1 MKTQTLHT
9 IRNRQSAA
17 LVLTISLL
25 LALALVAC
33 GPRSQP
39 TPETPTSPTA
49 EPATSEPAQP
59 TPSDSPLP
67 TPPQSPLSPP
77 PTPPAH
83 ATPAASAAV
92 AYLAAELGVSP
103 DEVTVLSS
111 EPVEWS
117 DASLGCPEPGMMY
130 AQVITPG
137 YRFVLQAQGQE
148 YEVHTDRTGQNV
160 VLCQPGEGD

>member
-1 MKTQTLHT
+1 MKTQTF
-9 IRNRQSAA
+9 
-17 LVLTISLL
+17 VLAISLL
-25 LALALVAC
+25 LALALAAC

-39 TPETPTSPTA
+39 TPEETVEPETPTSPTA

-83 ATPAASAAV
+83 ATPADSAAV
-92 AYLAAELGVSP
+92 AYLAAELGLSP
-103 DEVTVLSS
+103 DEVTILST

-137 YRFVLQAQGQE
+137 YRFLLQAQGQE
-148 YEVHTDRTGQNV
+148 YEVHTDRTGQSV